1 MKIAKTASLPLE
13 VIRGTVK
20 ERHEKMH
27 KIVEKIFYNIV
38 EKPEDLS
45 IARIQQITQDTLT
58 KIAGDGRK
66 INITIKDHEIVG
78 ACEGLERYIEKDG
91 VIEGFEILVPTENGA
106 IKPNYF
112 SVFIHELTHAIHQL
126 TNPKTLAIKDS
137 ANITKIEEQRVENFY
152 KKTLFTGELF
162 NYFKP
167 ISTKIKQMFA
177 LRGISDRDKIKI
189 LQEFRECL
197 DSEFYAYWEQE
208 RFNSRAYKFGIKEP
222 FTTDYDCV
230 MFDEKIEYLEREI
243 ARLIKK
249 VRKANKK
256 G

>member
-91 VIEGFEILVPTENGA
+91 VIEGFEILVPTQNGA

-126 TNPKTLAIKDS
+126 MNPKTLAIKDS

-189 LQEFRECL
+189 LQEYKECL

-230 MFDEKIEYLEREI
+230 MFDEKIEYLEKEI

-249 VRKANKK
+249 VRKNRQ
-256 G
+256 

>member
-78 ACEGLERYIEKDG
+78 ACEGLECYIEKDG
-91 VIEGFEILVPTENGA
+91 VIEGFEIFVPTENGA

-126 TNPKTLAIKDS
+126 TNPKNLALKDS
-137 ANITKIEEQRVENFY
+137 ANITKIEKQRAENFY
-152 KKTLFTGELF
+152 KKTLYTGELF

-167 ISTKIKQMFA
+167 ISTKIKQSIA

-243 ARLIKK
+243 ARLIKR

>member
-78 ACEGLERYIEKDG
+78 ACEGLERYIENNG
-91 VIEGFEILVPTENGA
+91 IVEGFEIFVPTENGA

-189 LQEFRECL
+189 LQEYKECL

-230 MFDEKIEYLEREI
+230 MFDEKIEYLEKEI
-243 ARLIKK
+243 AKLIKK
-249 VRKANKK
+249 VRKNRQ
-256 G
+256 